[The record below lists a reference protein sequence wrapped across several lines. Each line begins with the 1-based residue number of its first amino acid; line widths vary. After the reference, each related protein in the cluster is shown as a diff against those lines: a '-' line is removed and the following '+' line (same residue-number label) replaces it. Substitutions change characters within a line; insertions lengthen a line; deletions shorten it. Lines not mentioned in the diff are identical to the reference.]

1 MKSEASNADKNLIEM
16 IIAELTKEK
25 VIINKKTFIDWTL

>member
-1 MKSEASNADKNLIEM
+1 MESEASNADKNLIEM

-25 VIINKKTFIDWTL
+25 VIINKKIFIDWTL